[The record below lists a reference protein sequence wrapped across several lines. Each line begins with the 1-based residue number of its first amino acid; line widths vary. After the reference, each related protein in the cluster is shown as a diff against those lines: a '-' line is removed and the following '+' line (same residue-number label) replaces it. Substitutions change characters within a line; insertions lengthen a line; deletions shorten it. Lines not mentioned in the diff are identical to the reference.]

1 MLLESSGS
9 IYYIVLSTILLNN
22 LISLNTCILI
32 QSTVIQLIF

>member
-1 MLLESSGS
+1 MLLESYGS

-22 LISLNTCILI
+22 FIAPNTCILI